1 MVTFIKGNI
10 VRESHQ
16 VLGNI
21 IGEMEATLKVNLKQ
35 GWEMGREY
43 GKDLQEIA
51 INMRDNI
58 KMIKSKDMGYLV
70 GQQEISIKGIIN

>member
-1 MVTFIKGNI
+1 
-10 VRESHQ
+10 
-16 VLGNI
+16 
-21 IGEMEATLKVNLKQ
+21 
-35 GWEMGREY
+35 MGREY

-70 GQQEISIKGIIN
+70 GQQEISIKEIIN